1 MSQLAA
7 IGFIAAGA
15 ALYGFVIAYY
25 AFARSLLN
33 QIQWQMEYR
42 AREWDV
48 VSGPDPVEAFQANFQ
63 FRVALHRFLLVATL
77 AFFLSMVANTN
88 FVFTG
93 DALWSLAGSL
103 LFGLLV
109 AVTAVW
115 FAYVAVS
122 GLSKGQSELRDLEDF
137 LADALGTKYPPPGPR
152 EDHSQDE

>member
-7 IGFIAAGA
+7 IGLIAAGA

-42 AREWDV
+42 AREWVV
-48 VSGPDPVEAFQANFQ
+48 VSGPDPVEAFRSNFR
-63 FRVALHRFLLVATL
+63 FRVGLHRFLLVETL
-77 AFFLSMVANTN
+77 AFFFSLNFNIA

-93 DALWSLAGSL
+93 EVSWFLAGSL
-103 LFGLLV
+103 LFGLLTT
-109 AVTAVW
+109 VTAVW
-115 FAYVAVS
+115 FAYIAVS

-137 LADALGTKYPPPGPR
+137 LADALATRYPPSGLR
-152 EDHSQDE
+152 EDHSEDE